1 MQKELSNFGDHAE
14 VTMQA
19 NASIPE
25 GMGVHGY
32 YHVECRD
39 ADGNLKWN
47 EEFPNLVV
55 AVGKQL
61 MLDTLLRT
69 SGTYTTV
76 GPFLGL
82 INNSTTYAAAD
93 TMTSKTWT
101 ELTTYT
107 VGGSAVR
114 GTAVFA
120 ASSSSGTTAISSSCT
135 VPLTGYLFATRSI
148 PSVITHLATPCV
160 TLFVILPAYSLIE
173 SSPYVHCALPLSSL
187 VRLRSGY
194 SRLMPEGRMICPF
207 LKVKHL

>member
-1 MQKELSNFGDHAE
+1 MKEKQGFGDHA
-14 VTMQA
+14 VATLQA
-19 NASIPE
+19 NAIIPE
-25 GMGVHGY
+25 GMGVDGF

-39 ADGNLKWN
+39 AAGNLKWE

-82 INNSTTYAAAD
+82 IDNSTTFAAAD

-114 GTAVFA
+114 GTAVFGA
-120 ASSSSGTTAISSSCT
+120 ASSSGTTPSNVTTSAATAITYTMTGSAT
-135 VPLTGYLFATRSI
+135 VYGCFLVTGTGAVSTISNTSGTLYSEGNFATAKTVTSGDTV
-148 PSVITHLATPCV
+148 SVTYSTTAT
-160 TLFVILPAYSLIE
+160 S
-173 SSPYVHCALPLSSL
+173 
-187 VRLRSGY
+187 
-194 SRLMPEGRMICPF
+194 
-207 LKVKHL
+207 

>member
-1 MQKELSNFGDHAE
+1 MQNELSNFGDHA
-14 VTMQA
+14 VATLQA

-25 GMGVHGY
+25 GMGVDGY
-32 YHVECRD
+32 YKVECRD
-39 ADGNLKWN
+39 ADGKLKWN

-55 AVGKQL
+55 AIGKQL

-82 INNSTTYAAAD
+82 INNSTTFAAAD

-107 VGGSAVR
+107 VGGSGVR

-120 ASSSSGTTAISSSCT
+120 ASSSSGTTPSNVTTSTATAITYTMTGSAT
-135 VPLTGYLFATRSI
+135 VYGCFLVTGSGAVST
-148 PSVITHLATPCV
+148 
-160 TLFVILPAYSLIE
+160 
-173 SSPYVHCALPLSSL
+173 LSSTAGTL
-187 VRLRSGY
+187 YSEGNFSTAKTVTSGDTVSVTY
-194 SRLMPEGRMICPF
+194 STTATS
-207 LKVKHL
+207 

>member
-1 MQKELSNFGDHAE
+1 MQKEIASCGDHA
-14 VTMQA
+14 VATLQA
-19 NASIPE
+19 NVNIPE
-25 GMGVHGY
+25 GMIQDGF

-39 ADGNLKWN
+39 AQGNLKWA
-47 EEFPNLVV
+47 EEVPNLVV
-55 AVGKQL
+55 AAGKQL

-82 INNSTTYAAAD
+82 INNSTTFAAAD

-120 ASSSSGTTAISSSCT
+120 AATSTGTTPSNVTTSTATAITYTMTGSAT
-135 VPLTGYLFATRSI
+135 VYGCFLVTGTGAVST
-148 PSVITHLATPCV
+148 
-160 TLFVILPAYSLIE
+160 
-173 SSPYVHCALPLSSL
+173 LSSTAGTL
-187 VRLRSGY
+187 YSEGNFSTSKTVTSGDTVTVTY
-194 SRLMPEGRMICPF
+194 STTATS
-207 LKVKHL
+207 

>member
-1 MQKELSNFGDHAE
+1 MHKEHSGFGDNA
-14 VTMQA
+14 VATLQA

-25 GMGVHGY
+25 GMGIEGFY
-32 YHVECRD
+32 KVECRD
-39 ADGNLKWN
+39 AQGNLKWD
-47 EEFPNLVV
+47 EAFPNLVV

-61 MLDTLLRT
+61 LLDTLLRT

-82 INNSTTYAAAD
+82 INNSTTFAAAD

-120 ASSSSGTTAISSSCT
+120 AASSSGLTPSNVTTSTATAITYTMTGSATVYGCFLVTGTGAVSTISSTAGTLYSEGNFTTAKTVTSGDTVTVTYSTTCT
-135 VPLTGYLFATRSI
+135 S
-148 PSVITHLATPCV
+148 
-160 TLFVILPAYSLIE
+160 
-173 SSPYVHCALPLSSL
+173 
-187 VRLRSGY
+187 
-194 SRLMPEGRMICPF
+194 
-207 LKVKHL
+207 